1 MAHDPPADQRR
12 PTLILF
18 CGLPGSGKTTL
29 ATELAGQGHGIRIC
43 TDDWQGELAG
53 FDDPDLHE
61 RLQGLLRRHA
71 LDLLRH
77 GVDVIL
83 EDGLWTHAERAAI
96 VADARAAGA
105 RIEWHL
111 LTVPAEELW
120 RRLAA
125 RNAAAARGAHPV
137 SRADLERARAVF
149 DEPSPAEKSA
159 VDLVVEHHWVA

>member
-1 MAHDPPADQRR
+1 MAHDRSAEQDR

-29 ATELAGQGHGIRIC
+29 ATALAGEGRGIRIC

-61 RLQGLLRRHA
+61 RLQRLLRRHA

-83 EDGLWTHAERAAI
+83 EDGLWTHAERASI
-96 VADARAAGA
+96 VAEARAAGA

-111 LTVPAEELW
+111 LTVPVEELW
-120 RRLAA
+120 RRLSA
-125 RNAAAARGAHPV
+125 RNARAALGAHPV

-149 DEPSPAEKSA
+149 EEPSAAEKSA
-159 VDLVVEHHWVA
+159 VDVVVEHRWEA